1 MPLRY
6 VLGLHQNNEGV
17 AETHTTY
24 FVLGLNRGLLRSL
37 YMLLTNSNKVQQRDR
52 GLLDFI

>member
-24 FVLGLNRGLLRSL
+24 FVP
-37 YMLLTNSNKVQQRDR
+37 NSNKVQQRDR